1 MRTWVDELKSHTHH
15 YVSRGGKQNRKKQVS
30 LIIHFMEYTVSTDK
44 ISSIHELGRR
54 HVINFW
60 KSHRDLPEKTAYDY
74 WLGICKLWEW
84 IGKNEKPPKPNTFPV
99 QEKNINR
106 NLLQNLRTKD

>member
-30 LIIHFMEYTVSTDK
+30 LIVNFLEFTASQENFVS
-44 ISSIHELGRR
+44 INRLGNR

-60 KSHRDLPEKTAYDY
+60 KAHRDLPDKTAYDY

-84 IGKNEKPPKPNTFPV
+84 IGKNEKPPKPNYFSI
-99 QEKNINR
+99 QEKEAG
-106 NLLQNLRTKD
+106 